1 MRCFFIFRCSKEGLT
16 IFKLTMNSSRIFS
29 PVESWLVAYI
39 KHHLKKKREKNP
51 VRERQK
57 NEETQAVIVHDL
69 CCWRNCCSSARW
81 PTTNGMSVH
90 ACVCVRCEGEWGV
103 LSCVVMKEKSNILH
117 HVPHHTFPHWLGL
130 FKSCCQPCLSAS
142 LSLRLGLWELP
153 STVWRRQTASLLST
167 EVLRG
172 N

>member
-1 MRCFFIFRCSKEGLT
+1 MQQRGADNIQTDDEQQSYFLARWVMIGCLHKT
-16 IFKLTMNSSRIFS
+16 S
-29 PVESWLVAYI
+29 P
-39 KHHLKKKREKNP
+39 KKKKKNP
-51 VRERQK
+51 VGERQK
-57 NEETQAVIVHDL
+57 NEGTQTVIVHDL

-81 PTTNGMSVH
+81 PTTNGMSVRE
-90 ACVCVRCEGEWGV
+90 CVCVRCEGEWGV
-103 LSCVVMKEKSNILH
+103 LSCVVMKEKTNILH

-142 LSLRLGLWELP
+142 LSLRLSLWELP
-153 STVWRRQTASLLST
+153 STVWRRQPASLLST

>member
-1 MRCFFIFRCSKEGLT
+1 MRCFFIFRCNKEGLT

-29 PVESWLVAYI
+29 PTESWLVAYK
-39 KHHLKKKREKNP
+39 KHHRKKKEKSCG
-51 VRERQK
+51 ERQK
-57 NEETQAVIVHDL
+57 NEGTQTVIVHDL
-69 CCWRNCCSSARW
+69 CCWRNCCSSVRW
-81 PTTNGMSVH
+81 PTTNGMSVRE
-90 ACVCVRCEGEWGV
+90 CVCVRCEGEWGV
-103 LSCVVMKEKSNILH
+103 LSCVVMKEKTNILH

-153 STVWRRQTASLLST
+153 STVWRRQPASLLST